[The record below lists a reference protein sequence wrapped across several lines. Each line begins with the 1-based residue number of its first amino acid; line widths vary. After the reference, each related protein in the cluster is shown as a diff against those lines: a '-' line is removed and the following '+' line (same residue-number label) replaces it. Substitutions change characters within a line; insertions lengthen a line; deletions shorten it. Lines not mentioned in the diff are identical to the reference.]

1 LIIAQIDS
9 NRAICAINNLNQRN
23 VSTKKSMPPAE
34 FSDSQAIV
42 AKRDLIEG
50 LVKGLEVLCCFDE
63 QTEVLTATE
72 VSARLNL
79 SRAAARRFLL
89 TLVHTGFAETEGKGF
104 RATPKV
110 LSLAHA
116 YTGSAKLPKT
126 VMPFLQRISRD
137 LQFSSNCALLE
148 GPDSV
153 CIAAVNVSK
162 LMSTTFEPGT
172 RLPAYTSAAG
182 RIMLAQFDDQKLQKW
197 LASVELFP
205 FTPATPTD
213 KQQLTLDI
221 RNIRQRGF
229 DLSENLFEFGL
240 RGIAMALKNRKGE
253 VKGAISVSMAS
264 STCSREDAL
273 AKSIPALQSA
283 ANALLPLL

>member
-1 LIIAQIDS
+1 MKL
-9 NRAICAINNLNQRN
+9 
-23 VSTKKSMPPAE
+23 AE
-34 FSDSQAIV
+34 ATDHQTI

-50 LVKGLEVLCCFDE
+50 LVKGLEVLACFDE
-63 QTEVLTATE
+63 QAEVLSTTE
-72 VSARLNL
+72 VSTRLNI

-89 TLVHTGFAETEGKGF
+89 TLVHTGFAETDGKGF

-182 RIMLAQFDDQKLQKW
+182 RIMLAQLDDQKLQKW
-197 LASVELFP
+197 LASIELFP

-221 RNIRQRGF
+221 RQIRQRGF

-264 STCSREDAL
+264 SACSCEDAL

>member
-1 LIIAQIDS
+1 MLPPKDS
-9 NRAICAINNLNQRN
+9 EGQTI
-23 VSTKKSMPPAE
+23 
-34 FSDSQAIV
+34 

-50 LVKGLEVLCCFDE
+50 LVKGLEVLSCFDE
-63 QTEVLTATE
+63 QAEVLTATE
-72 VSARLNL
+72 VSARLNI

-89 TLVHTGFAETEGKGF
+89 TLVHTGFAETEGRGF

-148 GPDSV
+148 GADSV
-153 CIAAVNVSK
+153 CVAAVNVSK

-182 RIMLAQFDDQKLQKW
+182 RVMLATLDDQKLQKW
-197 LASVELFP
+197 LASIELFP

-213 KQQLTLDI
+213 KQQLALDI

-240 RGIAMALKNRKGE
+240 RGIAMALRNRKGE

-264 STCSREDAL
+264 SACSREDAL